1 MVYLESP
8 STDPYFNL
16 ALEQYVFDCLPR
28 DREYF
33 MLWQNDN
40 TIVVGK
46 HQNTA
51 EEINADFVRT
61 HGVRVVR
68 RLSGGGAVY
77 HDLGNI
83 NYTLML
89 SGDGADYDRCLRPV
103 IAALN
108 DLGAPAQRGH
118 GSDIAI
124 DGRKISG
131 SAQRISHGRLLHHGT
146 LLFDADL
153 DALNRI
159 TTRHKDR
166 GVTSKATAS
175 AISTVTNLRDS
186 LPAFMTAE
194 SFAEALLDQMLPP
207 DAPRLELDEAQR
219 AEVQKIRDEKYAAW
233 AWTWGRNPAFEL
245 NRTGALGGRPAE
257 ISYRAKKGV
266 ITEARICADALDCP
280 RAERLLE
287 GARLDPD
294 GLYEICQALAGGEAE
309 TLLDLLL

>member
-1 MVYLESP
+1 MFTVLNDSI
-8 STDPYFNL
+8 DPFYNL
-16 ALEQYVFDCLPR
+16 AFEEYVFDRMTGGDALLVWRNAPCV
-28 DREYF
+28 
-33 MLWQNDN
+33 
-40 TIVVGK
+40 VVGC
-46 HQNTA
+46 HQNICG
-51 EEINADFVRT
+51 EVRPALLRQM
-61 HGVRVVR
+61 GVPVLR
-68 RLSGGGAVY
+68 RSSGGGTVY

-166 GVTSKATAS
+166 GVSSKATAS
-175 AISTVTNLRDS
+175 AISTVTNIRDHLS
-186 LPAFMTAE
+186 KPMTVE
-194 SFAEALLDQMLPP
+194 SFAEALLDRMLPEG
-207 DAPRLELDEAQR
+207 APRLELDEAQR
-219 AEVQKIRDEKYAAW
+219 AEVERIRNEKYAAW

-245 NRTGALGGRPAE
+245 NRTGALGGKPVE
-257 ISYRAKKGV
+257 LSYRAKKGV
-266 ITEARICADALDCP
+266 ISEGKVRSDALDCP
-280 RAERLLE
+280 RAERMLE

-294 GLYEICQALAGGEAE
+294 ELYHICEALAGGEAE

>member
-1 MVYLESP
+1 MRTVLND
-8 STDPYFNL
+8 STDPFYNL
-16 ALEQYVFDCLPR
+16 AFEEYVFDHMTGDDVLLVWRNAPCV
-28 DREYF
+28 
-33 MLWQNDN
+33 
-40 TIVVGK
+40 VVGC
-46 HQNTA
+46 HQNICG
-51 EEINADFVRT
+51 EVRPALLRRM
-61 HGVRVVR
+61 GVPVLR
-68 RLSGGGAVY
+68 RSSGGGTVY
-77 HDLGNI
+77 HDPGNV

-108 DLGAPAQRGH
+108 ALGAPVERGG
-118 GSDIAI
+118 GSDLALG
-124 DGRKISG
+124 GRKISG

-153 DALNRI
+153 DALNSI

-207 DAPRLELDEAQR
+207 GAPRLELDEAQR

-266 ITEARICADALDCP
+266 ISEARICADALDCP

-294 GLYEICQALAGGEAE
+294 GLYEICEALAGGEAE

>member
-1 MVYLESP
+1 MFTVLNDS
-8 STDPYFNL
+8 SDPFFNL
-16 ALEQYVFDCLPR
+16 AFEEYVFEAMTGDDALLVWRNAPCV
-28 DREYF
+28 
-33 MLWQNDN
+33 
-40 TIVVGK
+40 VVGC
-46 HQNTA
+46 HQNICG
-51 EEINADFVRT
+51 EVRPALLRQM
-61 HGVRVVR
+61 GVPVLR
-68 RLSGGGAVY
+68 RSSGGGTVY
-77 HDLGNI
+77 HDPGNL

-131 SAQRISHGRLLHHGT
+131 SAQRISRGRLLHHGT

-175 AISTVTNLRDS
+175 AISTVTNIRDH
-186 LPAFMTAE
+186 LPKPMDVQT
-194 SFAEALLDQMLPP
+194 FAEALLDRMLPEG
-207 DAPRLELDEAQR
+207 APRLELDKAQR
-219 AEVQKIRDEKYAAW
+219 AEVEKIRNEKYAAW
-233 AWTWGRNPAFEL
+233 AWTWGRNPAFQL
-245 NRTGALGGRPAE
+245 NRTGTLGGKPAE
-257 ISYRAKKGV
+257 VSYRAKKGV
-266 ITEARICADALDCP
+266 ISEAKVCAEVLDGP

-294 GLYEICQALAGGEAE
+294 GLYKICQALAGGEAE